1 MTDLLSAEDIKK
13 AIGAFA
19 GEQCTPLPGPVPLPS
34 SRAWGTRIP
43 LRSLPSFS
51 RPHIGPH
58 PRGWFPG
65 PLPSK
70 SCTGC
75 APCLSHTKLW
85 AQEGGLSR
93 RTPGSR
99 TKHEDQGGKEALG
112 FWGRT
117 QTSPLRSVEGLQTK
131 TFFLQETP
139 FLHPYSQDFF
149 SWKTAHWWRSPP
161 RTDPRAR

>member
-13 AIGAFA
+13 AIEAFA
-19 GEQCTPLPGPVPLPS
+19 GEQCTPLPVPLPLPS
-34 SRAWGTRIP
+34 SRARGTRIP

-58 PRGWFPG
+58 PRGWLPG

-85 AQEGGLSR
+85 AQEDGLSGT
-93 RTPGSR
+93 TPGVQ
-99 TKHEDQGGKEALG
+99 DQAPGPGWKGSSGILG
-112 FWGRT
+112 QDPDFSSEKCRGAAN
-117 QTSPLRSVEGLQTK
+117 QDV
-131 TFFLQETP
+131 FL
-139 FLHPYSQDFF
+139 
-149 SWKTAHWWRSPP
+149 
-161 RTDPRAR
+161 